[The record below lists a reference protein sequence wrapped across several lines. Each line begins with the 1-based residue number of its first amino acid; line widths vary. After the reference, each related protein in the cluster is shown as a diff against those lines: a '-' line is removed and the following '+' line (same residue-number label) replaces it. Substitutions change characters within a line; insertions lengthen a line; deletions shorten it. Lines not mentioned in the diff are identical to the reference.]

1 MSSQVTCPSCKTV
14 FTLEDILTE
23 DLEKSIRAD
32 YEKRNQEMAAH
43 FNAQSQDLQQ
53 KLLEFE
59 EKKKRENQLFTE
71 KLQQELQKLSKQKE
85 EEILQ
90 KFTAEH
96 KSKIEFL
103 EQQQKESTAKIQQ
116 LNEKELEVLQLKQ
129 LLDHQKE
136 QEAFNLKKQRLEL
149 ESEIKEVLT
158 QEILGKERDKFD
170 LEKRELEK
178 QLNDQKK
185 LTEQMSRKL
194 EQGSMQTQGEV
205 QELALEEI
213 LKQAFPFDIVRE
225 VGKGKRGADCI
236 LEIRNELGHSCGK
249 IIFESKR
256 TKEFNKDWLS
266 KLKEDA
272 MEASCDISVL
282 VTQVMPDDLK
292 MFDNREGVWVCKL
305 NEVIQLV
312 KVIREGIIRVYRAAK
327 SQENKGEKKEML
339 YNYFTGNEF
348 MQQMQAVNEA
358 YLYLKSSIDRE
369 RFQMEKMWKEREKQ
383 LDKVLL
389 NNHHLIGS
397 IRGIAGS
404 DFDEMNLLE

>member
-23 DLEKSIRAD
+23 DLEKAIRAD
-32 YEKRNQEMAAH
+32 YEKRNQEMAAN
-43 FNAQSQDLQQ
+43 FNLQTQELQQ
-53 KLLEFE
+53 KMLEFE

-96 KSKIEFL
+96 KTKIEFL
-103 EQQQKESTAKIQQ
+103 EQQQKENTAKIKQ
-116 LNEKELEVLQLKQ
+116 LNEKELEVMQLKQ

-136 QEAFNLKKQRLEL
+136 QEAFNLKKQRMEL
-149 ESEIKEVLT
+149 EAEIKEVLT

-213 LKQAFPFDIVRE
+213 LKQAFPFDVR
-225 VGKGKRGADCI
+225 RQA
-236 LEIRNELGHSCGK
+236 L
-249 IIFESKR
+249 
-256 TKEFNKDWLS
+256 
-266 KLKEDA
+266 
-272 MEASCDISVL
+272 
-282 VTQVMPDDLK
+282 P
-292 MFDNREGVWVCKL
+292 
-305 NEVIQLV
+305 VI
-312 KVIREGIIRVYRAAK
+312 AP
-327 SQENKGEKKEML
+327 
-339 YNYFTGNEF
+339 
-348 MQQMQAVNEA
+348 
-358 YLYLKSSIDRE
+358 
-369 RFQMEKMWKEREKQ
+369 
-383 LDKVLL
+383 
-389 NNHHLIGS
+389 
-397 IRGIAGS
+397 
-404 DFDEMNLLE
+404 

>member
-43 FNAQSQDLQQ
+43 FNAQSQELQQ

-103 EQQQKESTAKIQQ
+103 EQQQKENTAKIQQ

>member
-23 DLEKSIRAD
+23 DLEKAIRAD
-32 YEKRNQEMAAH
+32 YEKRNQEMAAN
-43 FNAQSQDLQQ
+43 FNLQTQELQQ
-53 KLLEFE
+53 KMLEFE

-71 KLQQELQKLSKQKE
+71 KLQQELQKMSKQKE

-96 KSKIEFL
+96 KTKIDFL
-103 EQQQKESTAKIQQ
+103 EQQQKENTAKIKQ
-116 LNEKELEVLQLKQ
+116 LNEKELEVMQLKQ

-136 QEAFNLKKQRLEL
+136 QESFNLKKQRMEL
-149 ESEIKEVLT
+149 EAEIKEVLT

-213 LKQAFPFDIVRE
+213 LKQAFPFDVISE

-236 LEIRNELGHSCGK
+236 LEIRNELGQTCGK

-272 MEASCDISVL
+272 MEASCDIPVL

-312 KVIREGIIRVYRAAK
+312 KVIREGIVRVYRAAK

-369 RFQMEKMWKEREKQ
+369 RFQMEKLWKEREKQ

-389 NNHHLIGS
+389 NNNHLVGS